1 VSTRHRLLAP
11 VVAALPAAAFLAVPG
26 VASAGGNAG
35 AVYVLSNQTSGNAV
49 LAYARQADGSLD
61 ALGSFAT
68 GGLGTGGGLG
78 SQGAVVLDG
87 PNRHLYAVDAGSDSI
102 TSFRV
107 LPDGLARIGTVP
119 SGGSR
124 PTSITVHGG
133 LVYVLNAGGAGS
145 ISGFRTAD
153 GVLTPLAGSTHGL
166 SGSAT
171 APAQVSF
178 APDGRQLV
186 VAERATNALDVFP
199 VASDGRPGTPT
210 VVASSGATP
219 FGFGFDN
226 KQHLVVSE
234 AFGGATDASAV
245 SSYALDGGSLDLISG
260 SVPTTE
266 TAACWI
272 ATTADGRFAY
282 AGNAGSAS
290 ISGYRL
296 GTGGALSLL
305 TPGGRTGSAAA
316 GVTDLATSGDS
327 RFLYARLGNGTVGG
341 YAIGADGSLTPV
353 GTAAGLPTGAA
364 GIASR

>member
-1 VSTRHRLLAP
+1 MLRNHRLLAP
-11 VVAALPAAAFLAVPG
+11 VLAALPAAAFLGVPG
-26 VASAGGNAG
+26 VAAASGTAG
-35 AVYVLSNQTSGNAV
+35 AVYVLTNQASGNAV
-49 LAYARQADGSLD
+49 LAYARHADGSLA

-78 SQGAVVLDG
+78 SQGAVVLDESS
-87 PNRHLYAVDAGSDSI
+87 RHLYAVDAGSDTV

-107 LPDGLARIGTVP
+107 VPGGLARIGSVA

-124 PTSITVHGG
+124 PTSVTVHDG
-133 LVYVLNAGGAGS
+133 LVYVLNAGGTGGV
-145 ISGFRTAD
+145 SGFRTDD
-153 GVLTPLAGSTHGL
+153 GALTPLANSTHAL

-178 APDGRQLV
+178 TPDGSHLV
-186 VAERATNALDVFP
+186 VAEKATNALDVFP
-199 VASDGRPGTPT
+199 VSGAGLPGAPT

-226 KQHLVVSE
+226 KQHLIVSE

-245 SSYALDGGSLDLISG
+245 SSYALEGDALDLVSG

-272 ATTADGRFAY
+272 ATTSNGRFAY

-290 ISGYRL
+290 ISGYRV
-296 GTGGALSLL
+296 GTDGSLALL
-305 TPGGRTGSAAA
+305 TADGKTGTAAA

-327 RFLYARLGNGTVGG
+327 RFLYARLGNGTVGA
-341 YAIGADGSLTPV
+341 YAIAADGSLAAV
-353 GTAAGLPTGAA
+353 DTAAGLPTGAA
-364 GIASR
+364 GIAAR